1 MQSREGF
8 ICAAVVNREAQGFA
22 ARLMVCMRL
31 RGVDRSSPPAL
42 PGALTS
48 AARGMQRVAYAAG
61 APAPPFTYP
70 SYEQE
75 KSMELRYLCM
85 AILAGNLALPA
96 YASAADTVR
105 DDVGRGTAPYSDRDQ
120 MKSWTDERGRL
131 QKSLR
136 VGEGKDY
143 YRQELDKLGYR
154 ITAVNKNDPDYL
166 EYEVVKGSNSYEVQI
181 DLDKATGKA
190 KKLDVTT
197 NMWKADSTEQALQ
210 DENYKLDYSDATAA
224 TSPRYS
230 DRDRMKTWT
239 NEKERLEQTLKAH
252 QAKSYYPQALKD
264 LGYQITAVNDNEQ
277 DYVEY
282 EIVKGQDSYE
292 VQIDLDEDTGRAKK
306 VDVTANLWKADATDK
321 ALDRRQD

>member
-1 MQSREGF
+1 
-8 ICAAVVNREAQGFA
+8 
-22 ARLMVCMRL
+22 
-31 RGVDRSSPPAL
+31 
-42 PGALTS
+42 
-48 AARGMQRVAYAAG
+48 
-61 APAPPFTYP
+61 
-70 SYEQE
+70 
-75 KSMELRYLCM
+75 MELRYLCM

-154 ITAVNKNDPDYL
+154 ITAVNHNDPDYL
-166 EYEVVKGSNSYEVQI
+166 EYEVVRGSNSYEVQI

>member
-1 MQSREGF
+1 
-8 ICAAVVNREAQGFA
+8 
-22 ARLMVCMRL
+22 
-31 RGVDRSSPPAL
+31 
-42 PGALTS
+42 
-48 AARGMQRVAYAAG
+48 
-61 APAPPFTYP
+61 
-70 SYEQE
+70 
-75 KSMELRYLCM
+75 MELRYLCM